1 MTAPFKQQPA
11 AKAAPVAPPA
21 AKPATLKMR
30 HFVVMLSFLVCVLT
44 PISVTAW
51 YLYTRAADQYASK
64 VGFTVRREEVG
75 SAMELLG
82 GLTSLSS
89 ASSSDTDILYE
100 FIQSQELVRNID
112 ATMDLERI
120 YSKPEQD
127 KVYRLAPGA
136 SIEDKVDYWA
146 RMVRLTYAAGSGL
159 IEVEVR
165 AFDPDDAHE
174 IAQELFDQ
182 SSIMINEL
190 SSVARSD
197 ATRYAS
203 DELDQ
208 SVERLK
214 VARQALTLFRNET
227 QIVDPMAD
235 IAGRMGLLSS
245 LQSQLA
251 EALIEADLQEGAND
265 PRLDQTLN
273 RIEVIKRRIQ
283 GERQQLGVR
292 SPTGNDT
299 SNDIDVDRAESDA
312 YADLIGTFESL
323 SVDLEFA
330 EKAYLSSLSAYDASV
345 AEARRQSRYL
355 AAYLRPTLSET
366 PRYPERL
373 LTLAVVSLLLFGVWM
388 LSVLIAYSL
397 KDRR

>member
-1 MTAPFKQQPA
+1 MTAAPIPQPGSTTTA
-11 AKAAPVAPPA
+11 VKAPAPATPARMKLRHYMMIISFVLVVAAPV
-21 AKPATLKMR
+21 TG
-30 HFVVMLSFLVCVLT
+30 S
-44 PISVTAW
+44 AW
-51 YLYTRAADQYASK
+51 YLYTLAADQYASK

-100 FIQSQELVRNID
+100 FIQSQELVRAID
-112 ATMDLERI
+112 QKMDLEKI
-120 YSKPEQD
+120 YSSPKRD
-127 KVYRLAPGA
+127 VIYRLAPGA

-146 RMVRLTYAAGSGL
+146 DMVRLTYAAGTGL
-159 IEVEVR
+159 IEIEVR
-165 AFDPDDAHE
+165 AFNPQDAHD

-182 SSIMINEL
+182 SSAMINNL
-190 SSVARSD
+190 SNVARSD
-197 ATRYAS
+197 ATRYAR

-208 SVERLK
+208 GVERLK
-214 VARQALTLFRNET
+214 KARQALTLFRNET

-245 LQSQLA
+245 LQTQLA
-251 EALIEADLQEGAND
+251 EALIDADLQEGVND
-265 PRLDQTLN
+265 PRIAQTRR
-273 RIEVIKRRIQ
+273 RIEVIERRIQ
-283 GERQQLGVR
+283 GERQQLGAR
-292 SPTGNDT
+292 TPTGSQGSLDT
-299 SNDIDVDRAESDA
+299 NKEV

-330 EKAYLSSLSAYDASV
+330 EKAYLSSLSAYDSAV

-355 AAYLRPTLSET
+355 AAYLRPTMPET
-366 PRYPERL
+366 PRYPDRI
-373 LTLAVVSLLLFGVWM
+373 LTLAVIALLLSGIWI
-388 LSVLIAYSL
+388 LAVLIAYSI